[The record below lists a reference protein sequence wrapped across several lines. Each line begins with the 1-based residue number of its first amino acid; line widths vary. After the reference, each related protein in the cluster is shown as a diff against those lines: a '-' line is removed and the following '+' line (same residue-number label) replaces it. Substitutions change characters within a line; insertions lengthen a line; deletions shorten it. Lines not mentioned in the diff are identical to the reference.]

1 MKALVLALA
10 LAAGLG
16 YNYWKGHRQIQVEA
30 PPPVTL
36 SVAVDTSSPQQ
47 RDLARQPVFRVNGYA
62 LTGLAEFSM
71 GARVILARH
80 YAGDREAD
88 LAPVD
93 LALAWGPMVDPDVL
107 AAISFSQSGRFYHW
121 RYQGTPPIPH
131 REIEKNSANMHMI
144 PASREI
150 AQLLQAV
157 KPGDLVRLR
166 GHLVRVAAQ
175 DGWTWTSSLS
185 RDDTGGGAC
194 EVIFL
199 QELHVRKSPAP
210 G

>member
-36 SVAVDTSSPQQ
+36 SVAADTSAPRQ
-47 RDLARQPVFRVNGYA
+47 RDLSRQPVFRVNGYT

-80 YAGDREAD
+80 YSSDREAD
-88 LAPVD
+88 LSPVD
-93 LALAWGPMVDPDVL
+93 LALAWGPMADPDVL

-121 RYQGTPPIPH
+121 RYQGTPPIPR
-131 REIEKNSANMHMI
+131 REIEQNSANMHMI
-144 PASREI
+144 PSSREM
-150 AQLLQAV
+150 AQQLQAV

-166 GHLVRVAAQ
+166 GYLVRAESQ
-175 DGWTWTSSLS
+175 EGWLWTSSLT

-194 EVIFL
+194 ELIFL
-199 QELHVRKSPAP
+199 QELHVLKSPSP